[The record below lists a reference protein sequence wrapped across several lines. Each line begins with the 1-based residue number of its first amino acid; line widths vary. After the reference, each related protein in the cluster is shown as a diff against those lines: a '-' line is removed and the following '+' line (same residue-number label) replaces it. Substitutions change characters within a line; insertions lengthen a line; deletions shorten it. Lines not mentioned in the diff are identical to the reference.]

1 MTSTRSLRMLNTA
14 GHMTIIWQPESDD
27 AMEAII
33 EKKMAAGCVFYLLEP
48 VAGGLAAP
56 RETEL
61 TRPMDAR
68 HRRALSIHDE
78 DLAKFVGDGL
88 GEATLAPTIPA
99 APAAAPKKPGRKAKT
114 AKEVAAAPNA
124 VGVNQR
130 RGG

>member
-1 MTSTRSLRMLNTA
+1 MLNTA
-14 GHMTIIWQPESDD
+14 GHMTIIWPPESDD

-33 EKKMAAGCVFYLLEP
+33 QRKMDAGVMFYMLEP

-56 RETEL
+56 RETGL
-61 TRPMDAR
+61 IRPMDAR
-68 HRRALSIHDE
+68 HRRALAIHDE

-88 GEATLAPTIPA
+88 GEATLTPSVPEPA
-99 APAAAPKKPGRKAKT
+99 AKKPARKART

-124 VGVNQR
+124 VGVSPR